1 MLIPRSGNPGSTILG
16 RPKISEP
23 GSCNSNTYTVVV
35 LNSEHEARNLSQ
47 YLKTRFVRF
56 MVAVRT
62 VTQDMAPKSF
72 EFVPEQD
79 FNEEWDDEKLFAK
92 YKLTDD
98 EIAAIATIP
107 EMV

>member
-1 MLIPRSGNPGSTILG
+1 
-16 RPKISEP
+16 
-23 GSCNSNTYTVVV
+23 
-35 LNSEHEARNLSQ
+35 
-47 YLKTRFVRF
+47 